1 MGTTRKRKDKEDT
14 DPPSP
19 RLRRVEDAE
28 DTEDTE
34 KSPEQ
39 GEEMRRAQALV
50 TSVVLLAATSHAA
63 DKIDPRLAV
72 VRKAWIQPVDELA
85 DEDRPVAACLA
96 DHLSKLTPIEAVKT
110 KAEADV
116 IFRVGSTST
125 QATIT
130 AYLPDGTTALW
141 SDTTPLKA
149 GFAVLMVRRT
159 SCRLANTLLDM
170 LREAMRKARG

>member
-1 MGTTRKRKDKEDT
+1 
-14 DPPSP
+14 
-19 RLRRVEDAE
+19 
-28 DTEDTE
+28 
-34 KSPEQ
+34 
-39 GEEMRRAQALV
+39 MRSAQAFLTAV
-50 TSVVLLAATSHAA
+50 MLLAATSHAA
-63 DKIDPRLAV
+63 DKIDPRLAM

-130 AYLPDGTTALW
+130 AYLPDGATTLW
-141 SDTTPLKA
+141 ADNTPLRA
-149 GFAVLMVRRT
+149 GFGVVMVHRN
-159 SCRLANTLLDM
+159 SCGLANKLLDT
-170 LREAMRKARG
+170 LRQAMRKARG

>member
-1 MGTTRKRKDKEDT
+1 
-14 DPPSP
+14 
-19 RLRRVEDAE
+19 
-28 DTEDTE
+28 
-34 KSPEQ
+34 
-39 GEEMRRAQALV
+39 MRRAQALL

-63 DKIDPRLAV
+63 DKIDPRLAT

-96 DHLSKLTPIEAVKT
+96 DHLSRLTPIEAVKT

-130 AYLPDGTTALW
+130 AYLPDGATTLW
-141 SDTTPLKA
+141 ADNTPLKA
-149 GFAVLMVRRT
+149 GFGVVMVHRN
-159 SCRLANTLLDM
+159 SCGLANKLLDT
-170 LREAMRKARG
+170 LRQAMRRARG

>member
-1 MGTTRKRKDKEDT
+1 
-14 DPPSP
+14 
-19 RLRRVEDAE
+19 
-28 DTEDTE
+28 
-34 KSPEQ
+34 
-39 GEEMRRAQALV
+39 MRRAQAFL

-63 DKIDPRLAV
+63 DKIDPRLAT

-96 DHLSKLTPIEAVKT
+96 DHLSKLTPIEAVKS

-130 AYLPDGTTALW
+130 AYLPDGATTLW
-141 SDTTPLKA
+141 ADNTPLRA
-149 GFAVLMVRRT
+149 GFGVVMVHRN
-159 SCRLANTLLDM
+159 SCGLANKLLDT
-170 LREAMRKARG
+170 LRQAMRKARG